1 MNPHHFRLSRL
12 PSQFIALLSVA
23 AWVGCGTSPGDDDSG
38 TGGST
43 STGGS
48 SQSGGSTSTGGTN
61 AAGDPPSGAACAKEE
76 RLGSFVFNLTDTRTS
91 FRGAIS
97 NGVAV
102 NAIPDLLATE
112 GSCVLEGVPNLF
124 CATPCESGQICAGD
138 DQCVPAP
145 EKVSAGT
152 VTVTGLSTEVVE
164 EPNPIT
170 LEYSSTF
177 EDPYPGFVPGASLM
191 LTASGDTAPAF
202 SLVGEGVGLV
212 TSTLETAVIETG
224 ADLEL
229 SWNADGATEHSQ
241 MAILLT
247 VDAHGGTSG
256 WITCVADDSGSFTV
270 PADLIQQLI
279 DLGLSGFPSVV
290 LTRQTVDA
298 QAVADGCVDLT
309 VGSELK
315 LPVSIDGL
323 ISCNNSDECPEG
335 QTCSTSLA
343 CE

>member
-1 MNPHHFRLSRL
+1 
-12 PSQFIALLSVA
+12 V
-23 AWVGCGTSPGDDDSG
+23 
-38 TGGST
+38 
-43 STGGS
+43 
-48 SQSGGSTSTGGTN
+48 
-61 AAGDPPSGAACAKEE
+61 PSGVACANDE

-97 NGVAV
+97 DGVAV
-102 NAIPDLLATE
+102 NAIPEVLATE

-145 EKVSAGT
+145 DKVSAGT
-152 VTVTGLSTEVVE
+152 VTVTGLSTELAL
-164 EPNPIT
+164 EPNGIT

-177 EDPYPGFVPGASLM
+177 EEPYPGFAPGASIR

-229 SWNADGATEHSQ
+229 TWAAEGATESSQ
-241 MAILLT
+241 VGILLT

-256 WITCVADDSGSFTV
+256 WITCVAEDNGSFTV
-270 PADLIQQLI
+270 PADLVQQLI

-290 LTRQTVDA
+290 ITRQTLDA
-298 QAVADGCVDLT
+298 RAVADGCVDLT

-323 ISCNNSDECPEG
+323 ISCNSSDECPEG
-335 QTCSTSLA
+335 QTCNTSLA